1 MVLSCII
8 GESMNRAVFL
18 DRDGVINEISESEFV
33 NSISDLKL
41 IEGAIEGIKLLN
53 SLGLKVIVVTN
64 TPQVAR
70 GLCTESDIKRL
81 HEDLGELLE
90 KEGAIINA
98 FYYCPHH
105 PEEYHTDI
113 KTEFMKYRIE
123 CKCRKPNIGMI
134 EEAAKE
140 FSIDVKNSFLIG
152 DRTVDIK
159 TGENAGCRTILVKTG
174 IGGNDKK
181 FNVEADFTVN
191 NILDS
196 ARLINSIIEM
206 KTIILVG
213 GRGERLRPLT
223 DKLPKPMLP
232 IKNKPLLEYLVE
244 LNRLYGINKIVMSG
258 HYLFDKIKDYFKDGA
273 KYGVS
278 IEYVDDGTEPLG
290 SGGALRNCEDTL
302 PENFIVMSGDVFT
315 NINLWELI
323 KFHFKKDGMATLVVR
338 KTDHPQDSDLIEM
351 DDNLKAVK
359 FYGKDSLNKIGDI
372 SNASPF
378 VFKKGIIKF
387 IVGGTPNL
395 ENDVVA
401 SAIKSTD
408 VYCYFNTKYL
418 IKDIGAPERYE
429 SLDEII

>member
-1 MVLSCII
+1 M
-8 GESMNRAVFL
+8 
-18 DRDGVINEISESEFV
+18 
-33 NSISDLKL
+33 
-41 IEGAIEGIKLLN
+41 
-53 SLGLKVIVVTN
+53 
-64 TPQVAR
+64 
-70 GLCTESDIKRL
+70 
-81 HEDLGELLE
+81 
-90 KEGAIINA
+90 
-98 FYYCPHH
+98 
-105 PEEYHTDI
+105 
-113 KTEFMKYRIE
+113 
-123 CKCRKPNIGMI
+123 
-134 EEAAKE
+134 
-140 FSIDVKNSFLIG
+140 IG
-152 DRTVDIK
+152 DRTVDVK
-159 TGENAGCRTILVKTG
+159 TGENGGCRTILVKTG
-174 IGGNDKK
+174 IGGTDKK
-181 FNVEADFTVN
+181 YDVKADFDADTV
-191 NILDS
+191 LDA
-196 ARLINSIIEM
+196 ARLIKSIIEM
-206 KTIILVG
+206 KTVILVG
-213 GRGERLRPLT
+213 GRGERLGHLT

-315 NINLWELI
+315 NINLWDLI
-323 KFHFKKDGMATLVVR
+323 KFHFKKDGMVTLVVR

-359 FYGKDSLNKIGDI
+359 FYGKDSPKKVGNI

-378 VFKKGIIKF
+378 VFKKGVINF
-387 IVGGTPNL
+387 IVGGASNL

-418 IKDIGAPERYE
+418 IKDIGTPERYK
-429 SLDEII
+429 LLNEII

>member
-1 MVLSCII
+1 
-8 GESMNRAVFL
+8 MNIAVFL
-18 DRDGVINEISESEFV
+18 DRDGVINEISEGEFV
-33 NSISDLKL
+33 NNISELKL
-41 IEGAIEGIKLLN
+41 VGGAIEGIKLLN

-64 TPQVAR
+64 MPQVSR
-70 GLCTESDIKRL
+70 GLCTETDVEKL
-81 HEDLGELLE
+81 HEGLKKLLE
-90 KEGAIINA
+90 KEGAIIDA

-105 PEEYHTDI
+105 PERHHTDI
-113 KTEFMKYRIE
+113 KPEFMKYRIE
-123 CKCRKPNIGMI
+123 CKCRKPDIGML
-134 EEAAKE
+134 EESAKK
-140 FSIDVKNSFLIG
+140 FDINLKYSFMIG
-152 DRTVDIK
+152 DRTVDVK
-159 TGENAGCRTILVKTG
+159 TGENGGCRTILVKTG
-174 IGGNDKK
+174 IGGTDKK
-181 FNVEADFTVN
+181 YDVKADFDADTV
-191 NILDS
+191 LDA
-196 ARLINSIIEM
+196 ARLIKSIIEM
-206 KTIILVG
+206 KTVILVG
-213 GRGERLRPLT
+213 GRGERLGHLT

-315 NINLWELI
+315 NINLWDLI

-359 FYGKDSLNKIGDI
+359 FYGKDSPKKVGNI

-378 VFKKGIIKF
+378 VFKKGVINF
-387 IVGGTPNL
+387 IVGGASNL

-418 IKDIGAPERYE
+418 IKDIGTPERYK
-429 SLDEII
+429 LLNEII